1 MKTESFS
8 ITPMKI
14 HEESHYC
21 KARWFICFLFAGFI
35 LNSSALAGESKP
47 VILAFGDSLTA
58 GFGLPEEES
67 YPSQLQE
74 ILKREGYPHKVVN
87 AGVTGD
93 TTAGGVRRIN
103 WLMQHKP
110 KIVILALGAND
121 GLRGLP
127 LDEMEANL
135 EKIIQLCQEKDA
147 RVLLAGMKVLP
158 NYGEKYQ
165 KGFEEV
171 FSRLKEKYQLVYL
184 PFLLEG
190 VAGER
195 KYTRPD
201 GIHPLGNGYKL
212 VAKLVWQHLQ
222 PMLEKK

>member
-1 MKTESFS
+1 
-8 ITPMKI
+8 MKI
-14 HEESHYC
+14 HEASHYC
-21 KARWFICFLFAGFI
+21 KVRWFICFLLIGI
-35 LNSSALAGESKP
+35 VLNAPALAGESKP

-67 YPSQLQE
+67 YPSRLQE
-74 ILKREGYPHKVVN
+74 ILRQEGYPHKVVN
-87 AGVTGD
+87 AGVSGD
-93 TTAGGVRRIN
+93 TTAGGVHRIN
-103 WLMQHKP
+103 WLMRHEP

-135 EKIIQLCQEKDA
+135 EKIIQFCQEKDA

-158 NYGEKYQ
+158 NYGEDYQ
-165 KGFEEV
+165 KGFAEV

-190 VAGER
+190 VVGER

-201 GIHPLGNGYKL
+201 GIHPLGEGYTL
-212 VAKLVWQHLQ
+212 VAELV
-222 PMLEKK
+222 